1 MHAASKRRG
10 AETRS
15 WKFSASLRLGVFL
28 LAAAP
33 VCAAPA
39 DAGRELLS
47 TRPPEWTLTDW
58 LNSEPLTLASLRG
71 KVVLVRWWT
80 APGCPY
86 CAASAD
92 ALNGWWKKY
101 RDRGL
106 VVIGAYHHKA
116 DTPLTREHVAQ
127 QAKRLGFPFPIAIDP
142 DWRTLHRWWLDK
154 TERGW
159 TSVTFLI
166 GRDGTI
172 HHIHGGGAYREGEP
186 EFAALEK
193 AIIAA
198 LETPPAK

>member
-1 MHAASKRRG
+1 MRPASKRRG
-10 AETRS
+10 AETQRLKS
-15 WKFSASLRLGVFL
+15 SASLRLCVFL

-33 VCAAPA
+33 VCAAPP
-39 DAGRELLS
+39 DAGRELLGTHPS
-47 TRPPEWTLTDW
+47 EWTLTDW
-58 LNSEPLTLASLRG
+58 QNSDPLTLAALRG

-80 APGCPY
+80 APDCPY

-116 DTPLTREHVAQ
+116 DTPLTPGHVAQ
-127 QAKRLGFPFPIAIDP
+127 QAKRLGFNFPIAIDP
-142 DWRTLHRWWLDK
+142 DWRTLHRWWLDT

-172 HHIHGGGAYREGEP
+172 RHIHPGGAYREGEP
-186 EFAALEK
+186 DFAALEK

-198 LETPPAK
+198 LEASPAK